1 MIKHYYWGWDR
12 AIPKSVCEAI
22 LNEVNTD
29 SLDKGVVFSANKN
42 EIVKLD
48 EKVRK
53 SKIVWQNFLS
63 PAGCIAQAYIAA
75 ANSYAGWNYDLTSQE
90 SVQISRYEEGD
101 FYNWHV
107 DLQPPNHDNTQRKLT
122 FSMVLSDDFEGGELE
137 IEKAEKHPVLKQGSI
152 VVFPSFLS
160 HRVAPVLKGVR
171 YSAVTWASG
180 PAFR

>member
-1 MIKHYYWGWDR
+1 MIKHHYWKWNE

-22 LNEVNTD
+22 LNEIDWNTI
-29 SLDKGVVFSANKN
+29 DKGVVFSTNKK

-48 EKVRK
+48 ENIRK
-53 SKIVWQNFLS
+53 SKIVWQDFLS
-63 PAGCIAQAYIAA
+63 PVGCIAQAYIAA
-75 ANSYAGWNYDLTSQE
+75 ANTYAEWNYDLTSQE
-90 SVQISRYEEGD
+90 SIQISKYEEGD

-107 DLQPPNHDNTQRKLT
+107 DLQPPNYNNTQRKLS
-122 FSMVLSDDFEGGELE
+122 FSLVLNDDFEGGDLE
-137 IEKAEKHPVLKQGSI
+137 IEKAENNPVLRQGSI
-152 VVFPSFLS
+152 VVFPTFLS